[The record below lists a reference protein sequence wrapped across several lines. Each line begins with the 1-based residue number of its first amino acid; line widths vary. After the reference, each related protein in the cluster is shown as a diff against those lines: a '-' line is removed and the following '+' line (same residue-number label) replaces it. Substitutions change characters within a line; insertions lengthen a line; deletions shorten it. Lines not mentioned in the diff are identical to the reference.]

1 MLVGCSFVVRLSIC
15 CALKA
20 FWTRYLFLFQKSG
33 RRTWFVRHVIR
44 EVAGLA
50 PYEKHIIGLLR
61 NCRDKRAL
69 KLAKRKLGTHRRAK
83 KKREGMLDV
92 LRRMRYASTFHSCIL
107 TENITE
113 IRRSCFCWWRSK
125 FLCIKSCS
133 DPNQSSNSCSMLK
146 ASHLLTG
153 SFSYKVKGRLWIEL
167 CARRLSVLLLDE
179 CSFVWE
185 KLCSEHSSFAEL

>member
-1 MLVGCSFVVRLSIC
+1 MPPPPAKTVLFVGVNEGHVITERELPPRPSAS
-15 CALKA
+15 KG
-20 FWTRYLFLFQKSG
+20 KSG

-92 LRRMRYASTFHSCIL
+92 LRRMRSA
-107 TENITE
+107 
-113 IRRSCFCWWRSK
+113 R
-125 FLCIKSCS
+125 CS
-133 DPNQSSNSCSMLK
+133 GATC
-146 ASHLLTG
+146 
-153 SFSYKVKGRLWIEL
+153 
-167 CARRLSVLLLDE
+167 
-179 CSFVWE
+179 
-185 KLCSEHSSFAEL
+185 